1 MSAFGPKRTLLVRS
15 DTMPL
20 SLNLGGEA
28 MRRREFTKLVGGAAA
43 IWPFAVLAQQSER
56 MRRIGVLMHTA
67 ADDVDGQT
75 RLAAFLQGLQET
87 GWAVGRNVH
96 IDIRWASANPDRFRS
111 HAVDLLALKPDVVLA
126 SSSQSVAAFQKATS
140 TMPIVF
146 AAIADPVAQGFVD
159 SIARPGGNITG
170 FSVVPEFSISA
181 KWLELMKQIAPA
193 VTRVAVIRETAVQTA
208 LGQFSAIQA
217 IAQSLGVEVQAMGM
231 RDTAEIERA
240 IAAFAG
246 RPNSGLILTVSP
258 QAFVYRALIIA
269 LAARHRLPAVYPL
282 RVFVVD
288 GGLVSYGA
296 NAPDAYRGAATYVD
310 RILKGEKPADLPVQ
324 SPTKFELVIN
334 LKTAKAL
341 GLTVPPTLLASANE
355 VIE

>member
-1 MSAFGPKRTLLVRS
+1 
-15 DTMPL
+15 
-20 SLNLGGEA
+20 
-28 MRRREFTKLVGGAAA
+28 MRRREFIKLVGGAAA
-43 IWPFAVLAQQSER
+43 AWPFPALAQQSER
-56 MRRIGVLMHTA
+56 MRRVGVLMHTA
-67 ADDVDGQT
+67 ADDADGQT

-96 IDIRWASANPDRFRS
+96 IDTRWASANADRFRS
-111 HAVDLLALKPDVVLA
+111 HADDLLALAPDVVVA
-126 SSSQSVAAFQKATS
+126 STSQSIAAFQRATS
-140 TMPIVF
+140 TVPIVF
-146 AAIADPVAQGFVD
+146 AATADPVAQGFVD

-170 FSVVPEFSISA
+170 FSLVPEFSISA

-193 VTRVAVIRETAVQTA
+193 VTRVAVIRDTTAQTS

-217 IAQSLGVEVQAMGM
+217 MAQSLGVEVQAMGM
-231 RDTAEIERA
+231 REASEIERA
-240 IAAFAG
+240 IAALAS

-258 QAFVYRALIIA
+258 QAFAHRALIIA

-282 RVFVVD
+282 RVFVAD

-296 NAPDAYRGAATYVD
+296 NAFETYRGAATYVD

-334 LKTAKAL
+334 MKTAKAL
-341 GLTVPPTLLASANE
+341 GLTLPTALLASASE

>member
-1 MSAFGPKRTLLVRS
+1 
-15 DTMPL
+15 
-20 SLNLGGEA
+20 
-28 MRRREFTKLVGGAAA
+28 MRRRAVIKLVGGVAAT
-43 IWPFAVLAQQSER
+43 WPCAALAQQSER

-67 ADDVDGQT
+67 ADDAEGQT

-96 IDIRWASANPDRFRS
+96 IDTRWASANADRFRS
-111 HAVDLLALKPDVVLA
+111 QAVDLLALTPDVIFA
-126 SSSQSVAAFQKATS
+126 STSQSVAALQKATS
-140 TMPIVF
+140 TVPIVF
-146 AAIADPVAQGFVD
+146 AGATDPVAQGFVD

-181 KWLELMKQIAPA
+181 KWLELMKQIAPG
-193 VTRVAVIRETAVQTA
+193 VTRVAVIRDTAAQTA

-217 IAQSLGVEVQAMGM
+217 MAQSLGVEVQAMGM
-231 RDTAEIERA
+231 RDASEIERA
-240 IAAFAG
+240 IAAFAS
-246 RPNSGLILTVSP
+246 RPNSGLILTLSP
-258 QAFVYRALIIA
+258 QAFVHRALIIA

-282 RVFVVD
+282 RIFVAD
-288 GGLVSYGA
+288 GGLVSYGS
-296 NAPDAYRGAATYVD
+296 NAADAYRGAATYVD
-310 RILKGEKPADLPVQ
+310 RILKGEKPANLPVQ

-341 GLTVPPTLLASANE
+341 GLTLPPTLLASANE

>member
-1 MSAFGPKRTLLVRS
+1 
-15 DTMPL
+15 
-20 SLNLGGEA
+20 
-28 MRRREFTKLVGGAAA
+28 MRRRAFIKLVGGVAAT
-43 IWPFAVLAQQSER
+43 WPFAALAQQSER

-67 ADDVDGQT
+67 ADDAEGQT

-96 IDIRWASANPDRFRS
+96 IDTRWASANADRFRGQ
-111 HAVDLLALKPDVVLA
+111 AVDLLALTPDVIFA
-126 SSSQSVAAFQKATS
+126 STSQSVAALQKATS
-140 TMPIVF
+140 TVPIVF
-146 AAIADPVAQGFVD
+146 AGATDPVAQGFVD

-193 VTRVAVIRETAVQTA
+193 VTRVAVIRDTAAQTA

-217 IAQSLGVEVQAMGM
+217 MAQSLGVEIQAMGM
-231 RDTAEIERA
+231 RDASEIERA
-240 IAAFAG
+240 IAAFAS
-246 RPNSGLILTVSP
+246 RPNSGLILTLSP
-258 QAFVYRALIIA
+258 QAFVHRALIIA

-282 RVFVVD
+282 RIFVAD
-288 GGLVSYGA
+288 GGLASYGS
-296 NAPDAYRGAATYVD
+296 NAADAYRGAATYVD
-310 RILKGEKPADLPVQ
+310 RILKGEKPANLPVQ

-341 GLTVPPTLLASANE
+341 GLTLPPTLLASANE

>member
-1 MSAFGPKRTLLVRS
+1 
-15 DTMPL
+15 
-20 SLNLGGEA
+20 
-28 MRRREFTKLVGGAAA
+28 MRRRAVIKLVGGVAAT
-43 IWPFAVLAQQSER
+43 WPLAALAQQSER

-67 ADDVDGQT
+67 ADDAEGQT

-96 IDIRWASANPDRFRS
+96 IDTRWASANADRFRS
-111 HAVDLLALKPDVVLA
+111 QAVDLLALTPDVIFA
-126 SSSQSVAAFQKATS
+126 STSQSVAALQKATS
-140 TMPIVF
+140 TVPIVF
-146 AAIADPVAQGFVD
+146 AGATDPVAQGFVD

-181 KWLELMKQIAPA
+181 KWLELMKQIAPG
-193 VTRVAVIRETAVQTA
+193 VTRVAVIRDTAAQTA

-217 IAQSLGVEVQAMGM
+217 MAQSLGVEVQAMGM
-231 RDTAEIERA
+231 RDASEIERA
-240 IAAFAG
+240 IAAFAS
-246 RPNSGLILTVSP
+246 RPNSGLILTLSP
-258 QAFVYRALIIA
+258 QAFVHRALIIA

-282 RVFVVD
+282 RIFVAD
-288 GGLVSYGA
+288 GGLVSYGS
-296 NAPDAYRGAATYVD
+296 NAADAYRGAATYVD
-310 RILKGEKPADLPVQ
+310 RILKGEKPANLPVQ

-341 GLTVPPTLLASANE
+341 GLTLPPTLLASANE

>member
-1 MSAFGPKRTLLVRS
+1 MSTRRAFVFA
-15 DTMPL
+15 
-20 SLNLGGEA
+20 LGSS
-28 MRRREFTKLVGGAAA
+28 AAA
-43 IWPFAVLAQQSER
+43 WPLAARAQHRER

-67 ADDVDGQT
+67 ADDADGQT
-75 RLAAFLQGLQET
+75 RLAAFLQGLQER

-96 IDIRWASANPDRFRS
+96 IDIRWASANADRFRS
-111 HAVDLLALKPDVVLA
+111 HAVDLLALAPDVILA
-126 SSSQSVAAFQKATS
+126 STSPSVAAFQKATS
-140 TMPIVF
+140 TVPIVF
-146 AAIADPVAQGFVD
+146 AGMADPVAQGFVD

-193 VTRVAVIRETAVQTA
+193 VTRVAVIRDTAAQTA

-217 IAQSLGVEVQAMGM
+217 MAQSLGLEVQAMGM
-231 RDTAEIERA
+231 RDAPEIERA
-240 IAAFAG
+240 IAAFAS

-258 QAFVYRALIIA
+258 QSFVHRALIIA

-282 RVFVVD
+282 RVFVAD
-288 GGLVSYGA
+288 GGLVSYGS

-324 SPTKFELVIN
+324 APTKYELVIN
-334 LKTAKAL
+334 LKTANGM
-341 GLTVPPTLLASANE
+341 GLDVPPTLLARADE

>member
-1 MSAFGPKRTLLVRS
+1 
-15 DTMPL
+15 MPL
-20 SLNLGGEA
+20 SSASGEA
-28 MRRREFTKLVGGAAA
+28 MRRRAFIKLVGGVAAT
-43 IWPFAVLAQQSER
+43 WPFAALAQQSER

-67 ADDVDGQT
+67 ADDAEGQT

-96 IDIRWASANPDRFRS
+96 IDTRWASANADRFRGQ
-111 HAVDLLALKPDVVLA
+111 AVDLLALTPDVIFA
-126 SSSQSVAAFQKATS
+126 STSQSVAALQKATS
-140 TMPIVF
+140 TVPIVF
-146 AAIADPVAQGFVD
+146 AGATDPVAQGFVD

-181 KWLELMKQIAPA
+181 KWLELMKQIAPG
-193 VTRVAVIRETAVQTA
+193 VTRVAVIRDTAAQTA

-217 IAQSLGVEVQAMGM
+217 MAQSLGVEVQAMGM
-231 RDTAEIERA
+231 RDASEIERA
-240 IAAFAG
+240 IAAFAS
-246 RPNSGLILTVSP
+246 RPNSGLILTLSP
-258 QAFVYRALIIA
+258 QAFVHRALIIA

-282 RVFVVD
+282 RIFVAD
-288 GGLVSYGA
+288 GGLVSYGS
-296 NAPDAYRGAATYVD
+296 NAADAYRGAATYVD
-310 RILKGEKPADLPVQ
+310 RILKGEKPANLPVQ

-341 GLTVPPTLLASANE
+341 GLTLPPTLLASANE